1 MDFIND
7 KLIPAASGNFIC
19 VNCLGRQ
26 FGKLLTGLTN
36 KERGEAIRIV
46 LGMYLSWLRKN
57 SNDQIA
63 NTDFLTVEAEILK
76 NFVLGGFTPALK
88 ELELREI
95 VQPDKQDCWLCGGI
109 LSGNFIQETV
119 KLAVKQIND
128 MKLEFKTF
136 LVGSSIPGSVAERE
150 EEFKARLGLAQGE
163 ALKSEL
169 NRETGKALMKTA
181 EFKDKE
187 VEFATPEVVFII
199 DVENSDVEIKINPL
213 FIYGRY
219 RKLQRGIPQSTWHC
233 SNCRGDGCEEC
244 NHTGRKYPTSVE
256 EIVANPAIRL
266 SRANAAKFH
275 GSGREDIDALMLG
288 RGRPFVLELVE
299 PKSRYI
305 DLNELEK
312 AINVSTGVNVDIVG
326 FANREIVRRI
336 KLHDPGITKKYRAL
350 VQLESPLD
358 DQKIAGIIEMLT
370 SNEIKQQTPQR
381 VKHRRADLVR
391 KRKVLS
397 MTAERVTGD
406 ELKLKVSIHCQ
417 GGLYVKELISGDE
430 GRTIPSFSEL
440 AGTKAVIIELDV
452 VDVDERFDLNK
463 IRKKEVQ

>member
-1 MDFIND
+1 
-7 KLIPAASGNFIC
+7 
-19 VNCLGRQ
+19 
-26 FGKLLTGLTN
+26 
-36 KERGEAIRIV
+36 
-46 LGMYLSWLRKN
+46 
-57 SNDQIA
+57 
-63 NTDFLTVEAEILK
+63 
-76 NFVLGGFTPALK
+76 
-88 ELELREI
+88 
-95 VQPDKQDCWLCGGI
+95 
-109 LSGNFIQETV
+109 
-119 KLAVKQIND
+119 
-128 MKLEFKTF
+128 
-136 LVGSSIPGSVAERE
+136 
-150 EEFKARLGLAQGE
+150 
-163 ALKSEL
+163 
-169 NRETGKALMKTA
+169 
-181 EFKDKE
+181 
-187 VEFATPEVVFII
+187 
-199 DVENSDVEIKINPL
+199 
-213 FIYGRY
+213 
-219 RKLQRGIPQSTWHC
+219 
-233 SNCRGDGCEEC
+233 
-244 NHTGRKYPTSVE
+244 
-256 EIVANPAIRL
+256 
-266 SRANAAKFH
+266 
-275 GSGREDIDALMLG
+275 
-288 RGRPFVLELVE
+288 VE